1 LPLQTLAS
9 VEATMDAVCRLR
21 PDRIAL
27 YGYAHVPWIK
37 PGQRRFTESDLPEG
51 ERKRALYELGRER
64 LEREGY
70 REIGLDHFA
79 LETDSLWQAQRGGT
93 LHRNFMGYTTAFH
106 PADDRPGRILDRRC
120 RRCLCT
126 E

>member
-1 LPLQTLAS
+1 
-9 VEATMDAVCRLR
+9 MDAVCRLR

-37 PGQRRFTESDLPEG
+37 PGQRRFTEIDLPQGDE
-51 ERKRALYELGRER
+51 KRALYELGRER

-79 LETDSLWQAQRGGT
+79 LETDSLWQALRAGT
-93 LHRNFMGYTTAFH
+93 LHRNFMGYTDRLH
-106 PADDRPGRILDRRC
+106 PAADRPGRVVDRRC
-120 RRCLCT
+120 RRRLRA